1 MKKITVI
8 GSLNMDLVICT
19 PRMPVMGETIIGSGF
34 MTVPGGKGANQAV
47 AAARLGGNVSMIGCV
62 GGDIFGSRLIENL
75 KDNNVD
81 TANVAVIEE
90 CATGIAVILVKDGDN
105 CIVIDQGA
113 NYKLMPET
121 LEQLEEII
129 KDSFM
134 VVVQLE
140 IPIPTVYKAIEIA
153 RRHGIKVLLNPAPAC
168 QLDDS
173 MLSQVDILVPNESE
187 CELITGIS
195 IKSVEDGKVAVKYL
209 MDKGVPQVVVTL
221 GSRGVLYNS
230 GKDIV
235 HKPALDVK
243 AVDTTAAGDSF
254 CGALAVAFSEGRG
267 IDEAISFANLVGA
280 LTVQKKGAQS
290 SLPTREEAE
299 IFRRKL
305 EQSY

>member
-19 PRMPVMGETIIGSGF
+19 PRMPEMGETIIGSGF

-81 TANVAVIEE
+81 TAHVAVVKE

-105 CIVIDQGA
+105 CIIIDQGA
-113 NYKLMPET
+113 NFRLMPET
-121 LEQLEEII
+121 LERLEEII
-129 KDSFM
+129 KESFM

-153 RRHGIKVLLNPAPAC
+153 RRHGVKVLLNPAPAC
-168 QLDDS
+168 QLDDD

-195 IKSVEDGKVAVKYL
+195 IKSVEGGKLAVKRL
-209 MDKGVPQVVVTL
+209 MDKGVTQVVVTL
-221 GSRGVLYNS
+221 GSRGVLYNC
-230 GKDIV
+230 GNDIV

-254 CGALAVAFSEGRG
+254 CGALAVALSEGRG

-290 SLPTREEAE
+290 SLPTREEVE
-299 IFRRKL
+299 MFRRKL
-305 EQSY
+305 GHSY